1 MVTYFGSFPNYF
13 QLYLDSL
20 SINTD
25 ILSVIIFTDID
36 TSMYQLPENAIIIN
50 MTLDNIR
57 ERAACFLL
65 DEYNT
70 QIDSNLL
77 IKRPYKLCDYK
88 VVYHLLF
95 CDILRNIGVNETD
108 YIGWGDIDLIYG
120 KLSNMINLKIDYS
133 VIGFHGHFTAIK
145 NNNDLKNLYSNINDL
160 HTLLIDNGNH
170 VIDERQMRSE
180 LINFTTNT
188 GRSRFI
194 MNSYFADIIPPLFS
208 NDMFKM
214 TTKFKMTTNNKIINH
229 IKFDKII
236 ESLVVVFEDGST
248 KEVTYAHL
256 QKRKM
261 IYEFKEYNIFYILKD
276 RFSLTI

>member
-1 MVTYFGSFPNYF
+1 MIPYFGSFPNYF

-36 TSMYQLPENAIIIN
+36 KCMYQLPENAIIIN

-70 QIDSNLL
+70 QIDSSLL
-77 IKRPYKLCDYK
+77 IKRPYKLCDYR

-133 VIGFHGHFTAIK
+133 VIGFHG
-145 NNNDLKNLYSNINDL
+145 L

-170 VIDERQMRSE
+170 IIDERQMRTE

-188 GRSRFI
+188 ERSIFN
-194 MNSYFADIIPPLFS
+194 MKSYFADIIPPLFS

-214 TTKFKMTTNNKIINH
+214 TTNNKIINH
-229 IKFDKII
+229 IKFDKTLK
-236 ESLVVVFEDGST
+236 SLVVIFEDGST

-276 RFSLTI
+276 RFSLTN